1 MTGYNGDFIVE
12 IFVKDREKM
21 LTSIILI
28 FIYLQQLQYVNYYV
42 KINIF
47 ISFKLI
53 KYEKSYYLF
62 CSIDFMF

>member
-28 FIYLQQLQYVNYYV
+28 FIYLQQLQNVNYYV

-53 KYEKSYYLF
+53 KYEKSYIGFYYV
-62 CSIDFMF
+62 II